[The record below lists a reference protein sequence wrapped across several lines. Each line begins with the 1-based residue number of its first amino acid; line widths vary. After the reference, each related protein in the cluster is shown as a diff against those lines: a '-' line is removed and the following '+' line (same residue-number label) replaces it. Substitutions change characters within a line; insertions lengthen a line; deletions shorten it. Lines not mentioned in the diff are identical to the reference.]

1 MLASLKRAFK
11 WGSAKSSE
19 SKKHKSLLLTGFIAL
34 LEDVLLWRK
43 MSLSLSCIFLLNVIF
58 FICIHWEINFLEL
71 IFCIWATILS
81 VDAFETWLKYKHR
94 TACLKRLSDA
104 ESPELNKIAFKLN
117 NWIRRKCMEFSY
129 LRESNHTKAFLLVN
143 IFFTTVFLVGKYM
156 SGYAL
161 LYVLCMFV
169 CFSHQIAPSVWELM
183 KKIQQHAES
192 DGELEGLIPEMSEID
207 VKFLS
212 IEPEPPVM
220 DERQSLDYWKPEDLP
235 LEDGSDSSEH
245 STSLVTNISMEKL
258 KSLDKDVD
266 MDTSDSSEDEYI
278 PLDQQKEPLLQSTM
292 EVVQPASSW
301 SNTAYNAFFNVT
313 GAVANMVYSAQA
325 SIYKKTGF

>member
-1 MLASLKRAFK
+1 
-11 WGSAKSSE
+11 
-19 SKKHKSLLLTGFIAL
+19 
-34 LEDVLLWRK
+34 
-43 MSLSLSCIFLLNVIF
+43 MSLSLSCVFILNVIF

-104 ESPELNKIAFKLN
+104 DSPELNKIAVNLN
-117 NWIRRKCMEFSY
+117 NWIRRKWIEFSY

-143 IFFTTVFLVGKYM
+143 IFFTTVFLIGKYM
-156 SGYAL
+156 SVYTL
-161 LYVLCMFV
+161 LYVICMII
-169 CFSHQIAPSVWELM
+169 CFSHKVAPQVLKFM

-192 DGELEGLIPEMSEID
+192 DGELEGLIPDMSEVD
-207 VKFLS
+207 VKILS
-212 IEPEPPVM
+212 IEPDPPVF
-220 DERQSLDYWKPEDLP
+220 DERQSLDYWKPVDMP

-245 STSLVTNISMEKL
+245 SSSLVTNISMEKM
-258 KSLDKDVD
+258 KNLDKDVG
-266 MDTSDSSEDEYI
+266 METSDSSEDEYI
-278 PLDQQKEPLLQSTM
+278 PLDQQKEPLLLKSTM

-313 GAVANMVYSAQA
+313 GAVANMVYSAQDSSKRKRVS
-325 SIYKKTGF
+325 SIDSSDGFEIIDKNDLN